1 MMNATL
7 IVSLVL
13 GIGGGLSGVY
23 AFVNSVRDRSRT
35 VKQQEGDI
43 TLTSE
48 QRNKIAAEAAQINAT
63 AAIAQQDWWQE
74 QFKAVVAELEKERRW
89 RRRVTRYIRNHEP
102 WDELAE
108 AKLEASGVKDMP
120 PRPAL
125 DLDPEEE

>member
-7 IVSLVL
+7 GVSLIL
-13 GIGGGLSGVY
+13 GVGGGLSGVY
-23 AFVNSVRDRSRT
+23 AFVNSIRDRGRD
-35 VKQQEGDI
+35 VKKQEGDI

-63 AAIAQQDWWQE
+63 AAIAQQDWWQA
-74 QFKAVVAELEKERRW
+74 QFKAVVTELEKERRW

-108 AKLEASGVKDMP
+108 AKLEAFGIKDMP
-120 PRPAL
+120 PRPTL